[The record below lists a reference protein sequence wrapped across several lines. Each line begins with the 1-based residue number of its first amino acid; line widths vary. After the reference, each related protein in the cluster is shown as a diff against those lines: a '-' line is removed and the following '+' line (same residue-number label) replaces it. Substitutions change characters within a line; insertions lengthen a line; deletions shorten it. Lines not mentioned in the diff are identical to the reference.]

1 MDWIKK
7 TDSSKL
13 FILELNLTRI
23 RNQRWAPARIQLNF
37 FTFFFCSAYC
47 RVSMLRSLW
56 LALTLVELIFVHKSI
71 HVDRK
76 SSVYVWNLRLL
87 TTCERTCESVW
98 PPNAS
103 SGFKPAAKTCIDLR
117 VHLARALENKMSRV
131 EYSLARRTKQ
141 FSLVHS
147 EVTPLA
153 KWKRPMYVTFLG
165 QQKLVFKVCCTV
177 KMAIRTV
184 HLTNNHNIKC
194 LYFPSRFLLD
204 FKLVFKLEGSKTRAG
219 WSFV

>member
-23 RNQRWAPARIQLNF
+23 RNQRWAPARIQLHF
-37 FTFFFCSAYC
+37 FLIFFAVLYTAAS
-47 RVSMLRSLW
+47 SMLRSLW

-71 HVDRK
+71 HGDRK
-76 SSVYVWNLRLL
+76 SSVCVWNLRLL

-98 PPNAS
+98 PPIPSPYAS
-103 SGFKPAAKTCIDLR
+103 SGFKPAVQTCIDLR
-117 VHLARALENKMSRV
+117 ARLARALENKMSRV

-165 QQKLVFKVCCTV
+165 QQTLVFKVCCSPHV
-177 KMAIRTV
+177 RESGIRNP
-184 HLTNNHNIKC
+184 TNFCCWN
-194 LYFPSRFLLD
+194 PESRH
-204 FKLVFKLEGSKTRAG
+204 
-219 WSFV
+219 